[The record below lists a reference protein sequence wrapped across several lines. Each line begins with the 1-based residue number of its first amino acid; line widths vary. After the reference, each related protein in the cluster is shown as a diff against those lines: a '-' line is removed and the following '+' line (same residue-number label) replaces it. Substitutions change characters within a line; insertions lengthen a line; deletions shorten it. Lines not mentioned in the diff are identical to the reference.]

1 MFYYEIYY
9 EDFKI
14 LFATKILK
22 GKICFFQSVLS
33 SRRENNGLV
42 TRYHVKSSQMR
53 NETPLQ
59 L

>member
-9 EDFKI
+9 EGFKRKN
-14 LFATKILK
+14 L
-22 GKICFFQSVLS
+22 CFFQSVLS

-42 TRYHVKSSQMR
+42 TRDHVKSSQMR